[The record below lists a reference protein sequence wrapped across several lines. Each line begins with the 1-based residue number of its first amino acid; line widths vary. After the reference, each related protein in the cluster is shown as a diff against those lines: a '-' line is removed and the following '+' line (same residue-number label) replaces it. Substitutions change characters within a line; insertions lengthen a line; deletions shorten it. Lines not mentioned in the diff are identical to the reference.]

1 MDVTVPLVDVRQQS
15 YWAPTGGYRWV
26 MWVVVVL
33 GWLLVSAVAVGLTLL
48 FRGSG
53 V

>member
-1 MDVTVPLVDVRQQS
+1 VI
-15 YWAPTGGYRWV
+15 
-26 MWVVVVL
+26 VL